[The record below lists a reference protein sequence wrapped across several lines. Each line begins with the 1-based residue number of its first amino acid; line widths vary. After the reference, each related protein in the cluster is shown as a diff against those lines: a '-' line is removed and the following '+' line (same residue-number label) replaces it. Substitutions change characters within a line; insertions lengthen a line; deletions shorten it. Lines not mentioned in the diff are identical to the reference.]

1 MFYSTLNLFMTECV
15 SRCEMKIWRTFHG
28 VSPAVDFYQA
38 MFQNISIPPPPPPP
52 PFPQKQFFSKSPSPT
67 PSGNSIKLSS
77 YFPYKFWPWRVPST
91 LGNFPVPSVG
101 RVRIFSGTDTM
112 HVTNMMNQNFFANLT
127 YLMISRSI
135 EGVRG
140 IKP

>member
-1 MFYSTLNLFMTECV
+1 MGLVLQLIFIKQCLVPEYIHTS
-15 SRCEMKIWRTFHG
+15 
-28 VSPAVDFYQA
+28 
-38 MFQNISIPPPPPPP
+38 PPPRRT
-52 PFPQKQFFSKSPSPT
+52 PSLT
-67 PSGNSIKLSS
+67 PSGNSTKLSS

-101 RVRIFSGTDTM
+101 RVRIFSGTDPM
-112 HVTNMMNQNFFANLT
+112 HVTKIMNQNFFANLT